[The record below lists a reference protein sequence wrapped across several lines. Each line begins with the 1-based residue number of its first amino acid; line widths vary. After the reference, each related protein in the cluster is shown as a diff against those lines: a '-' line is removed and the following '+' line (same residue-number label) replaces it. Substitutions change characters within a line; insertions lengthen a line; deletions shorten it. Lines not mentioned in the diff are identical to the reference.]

1 MRRHSI
7 SNRWPG
13 GLAVAVVIA
22 CNLGASDEPA
32 KKPGRPAPA
41 SAALPELNRKVLEF
55 SRSQIGKQVGDGE
68 CCTLAYEALGA
79 AGARRFRWERNGDYI
94 WGRSVASFRDALP
107 GDIVQFRDTVF
118 DGTRWVTPERWVS
131 WHNEYAHH
139 TAVIA
144 RVRNAGREVVLL
156 QQNVH
161 NGADS
166 TPIKLVQEGTILLTS
181 LQPGG
186 RLWIFRPIGPD
197 EDPGTPVEAT
207 VPKSQPAARKPAR
220 PRR

>member
-1 MRRHSI
+1 MA
-7 SNRWPG
+7 NRWPG
-13 GLAVAVVIA
+13 RLAVTVAIA
-22 CNLGASDEPA
+22 CSFGASDGSA

-55 SRSQIGKQVGDGE
+55 SRSQVGKKVGDGE
-68 CCTLAYEALGA
+68 CSTLAYGALGS
-79 AGARRFRWERNGDYI
+79 AGARRFRWERSGDFI

-107 GDIVQFRDTVF
+107 GDIVQFRDIVF

-131 WHNEYAHH
+131 WHNEYPHH

-144 RVRNAGREVVLL
+144 KVRNAGREVVVL

-161 NGADS
+161 SGADP

-186 RLWIFRPIGPD
+186 RLWIFRPIGLD

-207 VPKSQPAARKPAR
+207 VPKPPPVARKPAR
-220 PRR
+220 SRH